1 MDDIDFSENHHDRHL
16 LNTTSISIWLFYHE
30 HHDVHVHWPVF
41 YRNVN
46 SHTHSSKSNEI
57 NKFVSAIVVPR
68 HLSVAYPHALD
79 INGHL
84 MRAFTA
90 TSSSHLIIHAERI
103 ITRAINLLRISVIC
117 DCLTILLNVLW
128 IFWIILWEQKYK
140 KNWVRTIRWS
150 RPKMPH
156 RARPINK
163 SHAKFAT
170 TTQKKTLHFVW
181 HAACIHWIVNFA
193 SSRCRG
199 SDQI

>member
-1 MDDIDFSENHHDRHL
+1 MDWSDSLATFDDLRGIFRQRAEANYHSAMDDIDFSENHHDRHL

-30 HHDVHVHWPVF
+30 HHDVHVHWSVF

-57 NKFVSAIVVPR
+57 NESVSAIVVPR

-90 TSSSHLIIHAERI
+90 TSSPHLIIHTERS

-128 IFWIILWEQKYK
+128 IFPIILWEQK
-140 KNWVRTIRWS
+140 
-150 RPKMPH
+150 
-156 RARPINK
+156 
-163 SHAKFAT
+163 
-170 TTQKKTLHFVW
+170 
-181 HAACIHWIVNFA
+181 
-193 SSRCRG
+193 
-199 SDQI
+199 